1 MGENDYRVR
10 KKSSILCKFL
20 NYSRQRKYLLVVII
34 GKFGDIISFK
44 KFKIFHTKQ
53 KLESN

>member
-10 KKSSILCKFL
+10 KKSILCKFL